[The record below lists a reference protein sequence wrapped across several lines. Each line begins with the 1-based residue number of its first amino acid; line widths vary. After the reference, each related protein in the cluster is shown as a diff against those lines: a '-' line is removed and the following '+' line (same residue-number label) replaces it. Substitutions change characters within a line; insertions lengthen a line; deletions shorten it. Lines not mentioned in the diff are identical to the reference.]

1 MRTYVRS
8 IPQTERTWCP
18 QRVGT
23 VSGGWENSGADSL
36 NRRFEFEARSALY
49 AKWEPRPYERLVK
62 VATLATIPQCPT
74 VLLQRQNQV
83 RRSDST
89 HE

>member
-23 VSGGWENSGADSL
+23 VSGGWENSGANSL
-36 NRRFEFEARSALY
+36 NRRFEFEARRALY
-49 AKWEPRPYERLVK
+49 AKWNLGRMRDWSKSQL
-62 VATLATIPQCPT
+62 
-74 VLLQRQNQV
+74 
-83 RRSDST
+83 
-89 HE
+89 